1 MSVTLQ
7 YVIIVILQSLHVSQI
22 ELYIGQPIEYASE
35 RTALQHI
42 VALLEKAG
50 QPTILMAN
58 FHVGG
63 TQVDLV
69 VGLEG
74 VGIVLE
80 IKGSHRALMGGH
92 NGNWTML
99 SPGGKPTT
107 TGNYYQQTIT
117 ASYRVR
123 DYLTQMLS
131 KQMPYPTAMLLLV
144 PGLASGSAIVARD
157 HKVSIVNLDEL
168 TGFTSQQQT
177 GGCSLAEW
185 KQFANTLKLQRV
197 QQAEDAWNPERQPGF
212 TLIRNYIASFEKLY
226 EAEIRHFIPVECRVG
241 DNVISSDD
249 LPEQLADWKNILITG
264 DAGCGKSMIAI
275 KFGLDAAQK
284 GELPILVE
292 AKDFAGKLRTMLEEE
307 TGLLGVASL
316 KDFFSSAR
324 FLEKRIV
331 LIVDGINEC
340 REELRP
346 RLLRALRVLCDRYLL
361 RVVLISQPGIVDA
374 SLLNPIDIS
383 ILPPSIA
390 IKQQIASAYASV
402 DSMPR
407 LVTMLDVINTGLEAR
422 MVGEIASEAIGG
434 LSRFELFDLYVRKKI
449 GSDAQH
455 GISFLAT
462 LAAACSTQMSN
473 SITISEAGRLVEKHG
488 FDPQLIEKLRE
499 KQLLRLKLN
508 KVSFVHEL
516 FQQFFTAEAVIRGT
530 GATGEAIAAAMK
542 MPVYAKERLW
552 ILGGLRDMDTI
563 ALCVKTITQA
573 DLLQELYE
581 GEAGPFIAEWLR
593 QECTRI
599 IEKIRNEI
607 SQLIF
612 QIGTDQYERVIID
625 PSSKHEWSPYE
636 ATAIFMIATL
646 SLKGKYL
653 AEIMELAGAM
663 DDRLEVWRKELFEA
677 AKEKGFGIRSELFS
691 KAYIGLYSDRP
702 GITMLFH
709 DVQSGFVHFRQNN
722 EEVEFKDFISLQS
735 LSYGQFYYLLLI
747 VRMDKAARQLY
758 PFIKNALGNWK
769 GLPYH
774 LKLQLVEAAPHSWS
788 TDAEKKEM
796 AAALNEGFSSN
807 QNIMLNDSFFQALS
821 MMDQLDDD
829 IEAHKDQVNSEL
841 EAVILN
847 TVTDRAAEA
856 WSLYTRQF
864 DHPFDVA
871 YMHCIEQL
879 QPDQKEIIYTEALK
893 GANDGF
899 FLIPLMLENAR
910 LMRERVC
917 PLLKRFL
924 EVPVKFS
931 HYPHE
936 EFQIVLLAYII
947 LAKFKQPFVSRLE
960 TYTDAAQKS
969 VAAMAEINYWINRP
983 DLDSK
988 QIMAYCKP
996 LWAII
1001 HSGGAA
1007 FSLSVC
1013 HEASFRFREY
1023 MYDRNF
1029 PVSELVIIWK
1039 VFPEEILA
1047 CARRALEDE
1056 TLRKTV
1062 YQFPDE
1068 QKELMNAISIVGS
1081 LGNITDVML
1090 LTPYTNDSF
1099 AGESAV
1105 EAIRK
1110 LKEG

>member
-1 MSVTLQ
+1 MQ
-7 YVIIVILQSLHVSQI
+7 QI
-22 ELYIGQPIEYASE
+22 
-35 RTALQHI
+35 H
-42 VALLEKAG
+42 ALLERTS
-50 QPTILMAN
+50 QPAILMAN
-58 FHVGG
+58 FQVGG
-63 TQVDLV
+63 TQVDLA
-69 VGLEG
+69 VGFEDTG
-74 VGIVLE
+74 AVLE
-80 IKGSHRALMGGH
+80 IKGSHRVLIGGH

-99 SPGGKPTT
+99 SPGGQQTT
-107 TGNYYQQTIT
+107 TSNYYQQTIN
-117 ASYRVR
+117 ANYRVK

-131 KQMPYPTAMLLLV
+131 RQVPYPAAMLLLV
-144 PGLASGSAIVARD
+144 PGLAPGSVIVASD
-157 HKVSIVNLDEL
+157 QKVSIVNLTDL
-168 TGFTSQQQT
+168 NGFAGQQQP

-185 KQFANTLKLQRV
+185 KRFADVLKLQHV
-197 QQAEDAWNPERQPGF
+197 HQMEDAWNPERQPGF
-212 TLIRNYIASFEKLY
+212 TLIRDYTASFEKLY
-226 EAEIRHFIPVECRVG
+226 APEIRQLIPVECSIGSDV
-241 DNVISSDD
+241 VSSD
-249 LPEQLADWKNILITG
+249 LLQVQLTDWKNILITG
-264 DAGCGKSMIAI
+264 DAGCGKSMIAR
-275 KFGLDAAQK
+275 KFGIDAAQK
-284 GELPILVE
+284 GELPILIE
-292 AKDFAGKLRTMLEEE
+292 AKDFAGKLRPLMVEEI
-307 TGLLGVASL
+307 GLLGVASL
-316 KDFFSSAR
+316 RDFLSSVR
-324 FLEKRIV
+324 FLEKKLV

-340 REELRP
+340 REDLRP

-361 RVVLISQPGIVDA
+361 RVVLVSQPGFVNA

-383 ILPPSIA
+383 ILPPSLA
-390 IKQQIASAYASV
+390 IKQKIASEYASV

-407 LVTMLDVINTGLEAR
+407 LGTMLEVINTGLEAR
-422 MVGEIASEAIGG
+422 MAGEIASEAIGG
-434 LSRFELFDLYVRKKI
+434 LSRFELFDLYVRKKM

-455 GISFLAT
+455 GIAFLAT
-462 LAAACSTQMSN
+462 LAAACSAQMSY

-488 FDPQLIEKLRE
+488 FDPQLIERLRE
-499 KQLLRLKLN
+499 KQLLRFRLN

-542 MPVYAKERLW
+542 TPVYAKERLW

-581 GEAGPFIAEWLR
+581 GEAGPYITEWLK
-593 QECTRI
+593 QECTRV

-607 SQLIF
+607 SQLVF
-612 QIGTDQYERVIID
+612 QIGTDEYEQVIIK
-625 PSSKHEWSPYE
+625 PSSKQEWSPYE
-636 ATAIFMIATL
+636 ATVIFMIATL

-653 AEIMELAGAM
+653 PEILELAKVM
-663 DDRLEVWRKELFEA
+663 DDRLEIWRKELFEA

-691 KAYIGLYSDRP
+691 TAYIGLYADRP

-709 DVQSGFVHFRQNN
+709 DVQSGFVHFRQNS
-722 EEVEFKDFISLQS
+722 EGIVFTDFISLQS
-735 LSYGQFYYLLLI
+735 LSYGQFYYLLLL

-758 PFIKNALGNWK
+758 TLIKNALGNWK
-769 GLPYH
+769 SLPYH
-774 LKLQLVEAAPHSWS
+774 LKLPLVDAALHSWS

-796 AAALNEGFSSN
+796 AVALNEAFNSN
-807 QNIMLNDSFFQALS
+807 QNIMLNDSFFHALS

-856 WSLYTRQF
+856 WSLYSRQF

-871 YMHCIEQL
+871 YMQCIEQL
-879 QPDQKEIIYTEALK
+879 PPDQKEIIYTEALK
-893 GANDGF
+893 GARDGF
-899 FLIPLMLENAR
+899 FLIPLMLESAR
-910 LMRERVC
+910 LIQERVC
-917 PLLKRFL
+917 PLLERLL
-924 EVPVKFS
+924 EVPVKFL

-936 EFQIVLLAYII
+936 EFQTVLLAYII
-947 LAKFKQPFVSRLE
+947 LAKFQQPFVSRLE
-960 TYTDAAQKS
+960 TYTDSAQKT

-988 QIMAYCKP
+988 KIGTYCKP

-1001 HSGGAA
+1001 HSEGAA

-1029 PVSELVIIWK
+1029 PVSDLVIIWN

-1047 CARRALEDE
+1047 CARRALEDLS
-1056 TLRKTV
+1056 LRKTV
-1062 YQFPDE
+1062 YKYPDE

-1081 LGNITDVML
+1081 LGNITDVTL
-1090 LTPYTNDSF
+1090 LAPYANDSF

-1105 EAIRK
+1105 AAIRK